1 MMNLIKNNS
10 KNLILFLL
18 KTLLLIVA
26 LDIFITSCF
35 QIIKL
40 EFKNNNLESKFYLD
54 IKKLNYDYKF

>member
-1 MMNLIKNNS
+1 MNLIKNNS

-35 QIIKL
+35 HAIKY
-40 EFKNNNLESKFYLD
+40 EFKNNNLESKLYLD
-54 IKKLNYDYKF
+54 IKNLNYDHKF

>member
-1 MMNLIKNNS
+1 MKLIKKNS
-10 KNLILFLL
+10 KNLILFFF

-40 EFKNNNLESKFYLD
+40 EFKNNNLESKLYLD
-54 IKKLNYDYKF
+54 IKKLNFDDKF